1 MMKLQFD
8 ANQDYQLDAV
18 KAVVDIFEGQP
29 LQADDLTISIDS
41 NNARQRL
48 IQDVVVGNQLLI
60 NEQQI
65 ALNTRAV
72 QQRNGLELSETK
84 GGGATLPAALPVA
97 LAFGKLKDG
106 MNFTVEMETATGK
119 TYVYLR
125 TIHELYKTYG
135 FKKFIIV
142 VPSLAIKEGALKN
155 LEITKEHFASLYNN
169 PKMDWY
175 VWDPKKRG
183 QSRAFATNDSLQI
196 LVITID
202 SFTRAQ
208 NIIHQQSDW
217 GVPIEYIRATNPIV
231 IVDEPQNME
240 TEIRK
245 KAIEM
250 LNSLCTLRYSATHKY
265 AYNMLYKLDP
275 VKAYDLGLVKKIEV
289 DSVLSEDAFNTAYI
303 HVTKIERQG
312 KSGLVAHIEVDRDD
326 TRGLQRQVLR
336 ISPGD
341 DLFALTNREIYRDY
355 ILDRID
361 FVEQSV
367 EFSNGQIFYIG
378 QKNEGLHE
386 EIVKYQVQRTVEN
399 HFEKEARLKNQGIKV
414 LSLFFIDKVANYRE
428 YIEGGFTKGKFAK
441 WFEEAYNTI
450 QAKPKFSG
458 VLEFEAEKVHNGYFS
473 QDKSGVWKDTKGES
487 EADDNTYELI
497 MKEKERLLDPK
508 EPLRFIFSHSALRE
522 GWDNPNVFQICT
534 INETTSEI
542 KKRQEIGRGLRLPV
556 NTEGLRVRDD
566 SINVLT
572 VIANES
578 YEDFARKLQSEIE
591 EETGVNFSGRI
602 KDKKER
608 RAVKL
613 NKGFKL
619 DVNFKEL
626 WDRIKHQTRYHVTFD
641 SNKLIEEVAKI
652 LREVSI
658 NRPRI
663 SSVRARVEYGEDGLS
678 TIVRDSSG
686 TYAVNGE
693 NDILIPDVLGKIQSH
708 TKLTRKTIF
717 NILKTANKIPDILV
731 NPQQVIDEARR
742 AINIVMP
749 SLMVDGIKYEKI
761 EGGRWEMKRFENE
774 ELETYLDGL
783 VEVKN
788 QDKTLYDHVL
798 VDSDVERSFA
808 KELENREDVK
818 FYFKLPSWFK
828 IDTPLGGYNPDWAVV
843 FEGDKRIYFVAETKG
858 TDDFYDPC
866 LSESER
872 QKILCGRKHF
882 EVFKNIVYKAPVK
895 TVQKLLE

>member
-1 MMKLQFD
+1 MKLQFD